1 MHYKL
6 EVIGFNIAS
15 CIIAQNEGAHRIEL
29 CDNPGEGG
37 TTPSYGFIKSAREK
51 LSIELYCMIRPR
63 GGDFFYSDDEFLIMQ
78 HDIKTCK
85 TLGCDGIV
93 IGILNKDGSIN
104 KSQCAELVR
113 LAYPMGVTFH
123 RAFDHSANPFEAL
136 EEIIDIG
143 CERIL
148 TSGQQPTAPEGV
160 KLINELVRQA
170 EGRIIIMPGSGVR
183 AKNIIDLLNK
193 TGAEEFHSSAR
204 KNISTDMQH
213 INPGMDSGLDYVITD
228 EEEVKMIIQQL
239 KNQRHVHEL

>member
-1 MHYKL
+1 
-6 EVIGFNIAS
+6 
-15 CIIAQNEGAHRIEL
+15 
-29 CDNPGEGG
+29 
-37 TTPSYGFIKSAREK
+37 
-51 LSIELYCMIRPR
+51 MIRPR
-63 GGDFFYSDDEFLIMQ
+63 GGDFFYSDDEFNIMQ
-78 HDIKTCK
+78 QDIKTCK
-85 TLGCDGIV
+85 TLGCDGVV

-104 KSQCAELVR
+104 KSQCAELVK

-170 EGRIIIMPGSGVR
+170 EGRIIIMPGSGVKS
-183 AKNIIDLLNK
+183 KNIVDLANK

-204 KNISTDMQH
+204 KTITTEVQH
-213 INPGMDSGLDYVITD
+213 INPGMGSGLEYVITD
-228 EEEVKMIIQQL
+228 EEEVKMIIHQL
-239 KNQRHVHEL
+239 KNQRHLHDS